1 MLNTSFVL
9 QQDSSTFQVM
19 IKFHVYV
26 HSVSCGNGHSPWST
40 WCGQGHQSIRWRMFT
55 IFNTY
60 KVCSTQLNISHLKVV
75 WFFKSKFNKNKK
87 IILGSILNSL
97 LYMAKIEEEWK
108 FLTIYHLCIEKPF
121 SKQTMECNFELTCSM
136 MTDMPFDWT
145 IHRISSPPG

>member
-26 HSVSCGNGHSPWST
+26 HSVSCGNGHSPWNT
-40 WCGQGHQSIRWRMFT
+40 WWGQGHQSICCRMFT
-55 IFNTY
+55 IFNSY
-60 KVCSTQLNISHLKVV
+60 EICSTQLNISHLKVV
-75 WFFKSKFNKNKK
+75 CLKVNSTTTKNHFG
-87 IILGSILNSL
+87 INNSAPYFTSIS
-97 LYMAKIEEEWK
+97 KIEGEWK
-108 FLTIYHLCIEKPF
+108 FFTIYTYSLKILSVNKLN
-121 SKQTMECNFELTCSM
+121 CNFELTCSM